1 MKVLRVLRVLTV
13 LTVLTVLV
21 WFGACVSTAA
31 RPELPATDAMMPATV
46 RVQVKEGTSTIVLA
60 VPIEEYVAGTILSEV
75 DPPSAD
81 PRVLEKMYEVQAVI
95 SRTYAIGHRG
105 RHAREGFDLC
115 SGTHCQLY
123 QPARL
128 KSSKW
133 TAIVRDAARH
143 TAGQLLLFDGAPA
156 LAVYH
161 ADCGGRT
168 SSAHDVWGGETLSY
182 LAGVRD
188 SGSSIQHVTW
198 NFDARTAAL
207 RDALDADPRT
217 NVGRRLDAIDI
228 AQRDAAGR
236 ADQVTLRGA
245 RTVTVRGE
253 VFREVVSRAFG
264 TKSMRSTLFTL
275 TKSRDGYTFAGRG
288 FGHGV
293 GLCQAGAMAR
303 LQSGST
309 PAKVLAF
316 YFPGTRITSARQ

>member
-1 MKVLRVLRVLTV
+1 VQQALRVIGGLT
-13 LTVLTVLV
+13 TLV
-21 WFGACVSTAA
+21 SFAACVSTAA
-31 RPELPATDAMMPATV
+31 RPELPPAQTRIPATV
-46 RVQVKEGTSTIVLA
+46 RVQVKDGASTIVLA

-81 PRVLEKMYEVQAVI
+81 ARVLEQMYEVQAVI
-95 SRTYAIGHRG
+95 ARTYAIGHRG
-105 RHAREGFDLC
+105 RHADEGFDLC
-115 SGTHCQLY
+115 STTHCQLY

-133 TAIVRDAARH
+133 TSLVRDAARH
-143 TAGQLLLFDGAPA
+143 TAGQLLLFNGAPA

-161 ADCGGRT
+161 SDCGGHT

-188 SGSSIQHVTW
+188 GGSSVQHVTW

-207 RDALDADPRT
+207 RDALNADPRT

-236 ADQVTLRGA
+236 ADQVTLRGT

-264 TKSMRSTLFTL
+264 TKSLRSTLFTL
-275 TKSRDGYTFAGRG
+275 TKSGDAYVFAGRG

-293 GLCQAGAMAR
+293 GLCQTGAMAR
-303 LQSGST
+303 LQSGSS

-316 YFPGTRITSARQ
+316 YFPGTRMTSPRH

>member
-1 MKVLRVLRVLTV
+1 VLKVLKVLKVLPV
-13 LTVLTVLV
+13 VAV
-21 WFGACVSTAA
+21 FGACVSTAA
-31 RPELPATDAMMPATV
+31 RPELPATAAAIPATV
-46 RVQVKEGTSTIVLA
+46 RVQVKDGASTIVLA

-95 SRTYAIGHRG
+95 ARTYAIGHRG

-115 SGTHCQLY
+115 SATHCQLY

-133 TAIVRDAARH
+133 TSLVRDAARH
-143 TAGQLLLFDGAPA
+143 TAGQMLLFNGGPA
-156 LAVYH
+156 LVVYH

-168 SSAHDVWGGETLSY
+168 SSAHDVWGGETLPY

-188 SGSSIQHVTW
+188 GGSSVQHVAW
-198 NFDARTAAL
+198 NFEARTAAL

-217 NVGRRLDAIDI
+217 SVGRRLDGIDI
-228 AQRDAAGR
+228 AERDAAGR
-236 ADQVTLRGA
+236 ADQVTLRGT

-264 TKSMRSTLFTL
+264 TKSLRSTLFTL
-275 TKSRDGYTFAGRG
+275 TKSGDAYAFAGRG

-293 GLCQAGAMAR
+293 GLCQTGAMAR
-303 LQSGST
+303 LQSGAS

-316 YFPGTRITSARQ
+316 YFPGTRMTSPRQ